1 MFLMILIVLH
11 LNIVTGDYGANAD
24 NHPKFTITDIK
35 LYVRVVTLS
44 AQENEKL
51 LQQFKTGFKRTI
63 NWNKYRSDLTL
74 QTQNRY

>member
-24 NHPKFTITDIK
+24 NHPKFTITDTK
-35 LYVRVVTLS
+35 LYVPVVTLS

-51 LQQFKTGFKRTI
+51 L
-63 NWNKYRSDLTL
+63 
-74 QTQNRY
+74 